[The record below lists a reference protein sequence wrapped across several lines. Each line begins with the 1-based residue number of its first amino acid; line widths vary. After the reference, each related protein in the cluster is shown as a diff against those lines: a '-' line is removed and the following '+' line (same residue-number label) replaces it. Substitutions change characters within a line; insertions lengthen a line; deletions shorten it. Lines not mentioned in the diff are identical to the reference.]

1 MVKPPDPI
9 RTPKLSTIG
18 PAQYC
23 GGGPRGNRRWCTFL
37 YYHRQKCDNLAEW
50 LRRWPAKPLCYAREG
65 SNPSVVAILQNT
77 TRKKYLCL
85 IVKRC
90 APQESNLG
98 RHGHNVE
105 FYHWTRGAR
114 LYFTVYVKY
123 VKCMLQ
129 NGGILKNW
137 VGIEHAVHGDVI
149 RFWIF
154 PNANANYIS
163 RRCLINIGIRKI
175 SWIHPLQW
183 SSSYH
188 SHEYYSSAGAFY
200 SFEPVGDIWF
210 CNSHFLYRVSFP
222 RTCEAMLWYYEFSQL
237 QMHCAWL

>member
-1 MVKPPDPI
+1 MQ
-9 RTPKLSTIG
+9 S
-18 PAQYC
+18 
-23 GGGPRGNRRWCTFL
+23 
-37 YYHRQKCDNLAEW
+37 E
-50 LRRWPAKPLCYAREG
+50 
-65 SNPSVVAILQNT
+65 
-77 TRKKYLCL
+77 
-85 IVKRC
+85 C